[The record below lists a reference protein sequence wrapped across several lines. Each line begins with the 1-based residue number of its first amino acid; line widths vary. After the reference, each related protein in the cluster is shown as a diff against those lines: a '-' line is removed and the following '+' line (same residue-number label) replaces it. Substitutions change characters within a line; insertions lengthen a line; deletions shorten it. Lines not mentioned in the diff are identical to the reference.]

1 MGRTA
6 GSWRLSGFRSAIVEP
21 PVAPADL
28 AGVLGGDEGHSAAAN
43 AIERDLAMAGGARQC
58 IEFDRR
64 MQGRKEP
71 WEPAGLNE
79 LTPGSSEVA
88 AIAPIV
94 VAGVTGIG
102 VELVRR
108 AADEASSPVTSASHR
123 CPTRAEAW
131 TAIEA

>member
-1 MGRTA
+1 MTA
-6 GSWRLSGFRSAIVEP
+6 RSWRPSGFRSAIVEP

-28 AGVLGGDEGHSAAAN
+28 AGVLGGDEGHSAAEN

-64 MQGRKEP
+64 MQDRKEVLGTGRA
-71 WEPAGLNE
+71 ERAD
-79 LTPGSSEVA
+79 PGDSSQVA

-108 AADEASSPVTSASHR
+108 AADEAVPVVLVGQSRIGLHS
-123 CPTRAEAW
+123 E
-131 TAIEA
+131 IFLEE